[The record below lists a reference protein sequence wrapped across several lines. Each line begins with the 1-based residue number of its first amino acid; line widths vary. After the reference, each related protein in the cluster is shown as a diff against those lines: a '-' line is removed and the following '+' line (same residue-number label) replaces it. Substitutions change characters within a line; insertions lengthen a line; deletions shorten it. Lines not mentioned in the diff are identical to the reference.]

1 MDFIYFDVGGVVILD
16 FSKTNKWDE
25 LLENIGVKGKD
36 KGELNRIFTEEEYR
50 FCAGE
55 KDADTFIEILTNRFN
70 LDLPENYSFLDDF
83 VNRFESNPLLAEIIR
98 DLKQKYQI
106 GLLTNMYPNMLDG
119 IKSKGLLPNVY
130 WDVIV
135 DSSEVGFQKPQAE
148 MFKLAVDMAKT
159 PANKILFVENSKMH
173 IDAAKKLGWNTFLY
187 NPSDVK
193 NSNKELLNL
202 LNW

>member
-1 MDFIYFDVGGVVILD
+1 MVMDFIYFDVGGVVILD

-130 WDVIV
+130 WDVV
-135 DSSEVGFQKPQAE
+135 
-148 MFKLAVDMAKT
+148 AKT
-159 PANKILFVENSKMH
+159 GLNGWITETNGVP
-173 IDAAKKLGWNTFLY
+173 DAHTHFLVGIWT
-187 NPSDVK
+187 N
-193 NSNKELLNL
+193 NKEWGFKSLRIRRK
-202 LNW
+202 NWETD